1 MNAKRTQ
8 LQSNLS
14 IRCLSMIRQKINF
27 FSVMTLQYLEL
38 FLHEQKKN
46 QSAQVYFIFDKQIVK
61 HVMMVERERKK
72 QQRVTER
79 KKKKEK
85 EIEIK

>member
-61 HVMMVERERKK
+61 HVMMVEREKK
-72 QQRVTER
+72 TTTSDRT
-79 KKKKEK
+79 KEK
-85 EIEIK
+85 KRERN